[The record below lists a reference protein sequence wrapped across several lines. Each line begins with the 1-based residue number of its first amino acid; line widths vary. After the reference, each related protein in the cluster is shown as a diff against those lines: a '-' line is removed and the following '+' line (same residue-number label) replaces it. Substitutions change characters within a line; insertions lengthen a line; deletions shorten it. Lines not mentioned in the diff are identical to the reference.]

1 VYQPLRDSSGKV
13 SGILVQGNDVT
24 EHKRL
29 QNVLRESDQRKDEFL
44 AMLAHELRNPL
55 APIINATELLARKAR
70 EGDQVTL
77 IAQLIRRQAAQM
89 ARLVD
94 DLLDVS
100 RITQGR
106 IELRREPVEVG
117 LIVSHALETVHPL
130 LHERQHNV
138 SVTTSYRAL
147 FVNGDVTRLVQ
158 CVGNV
163 LTNAA
168 KYTDP
173 CGQIGLTVREQDN
186 EVLIEVSDNGVG
198 ISGKLLPHVFDL
210 FVQSDRSLDRSL
222 GGLGIGLAVVKRLVE
237 MHGGRV
243 KASSEGLGKGAR
255 FEICLP
261 LTRPPGPVET
271 GAANEAVVGRR
282 ILVVDDNV
290 DAAASLAQL
299 LQLEGHESQAVYG
312 AREALECVNSFK
324 PEVVLLDIGLPQ
336 MNGYE
341 VARRLR
347 AVDGCTRLKLIALTG
362 YGQSE
367 DRQKALA
374 AGFDAHLAKPVDL
387 AALGRLLI

>member
-1 VYQPLRDSSGKV
+1 
-13 SGILVQGNDVT
+13 
-24 EHKRL
+24 
-29 QNVLRESDQRKDEFL
+29 
-44 AMLAHELRNPL
+44 
-55 APIINATELLARKAR
+55 
-70 EGDQVTL
+70 
-77 IAQLIRRQAAQM
+77 
-89 ARLVD
+89 
-94 DLLDVS
+94 
-100 RITQGR
+100 
-106 IELRREPVEVG
+106 
-117 LIVSHALETVHPL
+117 
-130 LHERQHNV
+130 
-138 SVTTSYRAL
+138 
-147 FVNGDVTRLVQ
+147 
-158 CVGNV
+158 
-163 LTNAA
+163 
-168 KYTDP
+168 
-173 CGQIGLTVREQDN
+173 
-186 EVLIEVSDNGVG
+186 
-198 ISGKLLPHVFDL
+198 
-210 FVQSDRSLDRSL
+210 VQSDRSLDRSL